1 MRVYYNDYIRYYH
14 TYCASVPGQR
24 LPNKV
29 ARWTQNTSLNMDCTD
44 PVVYVIVFF
53 NDIMILGKMLRR
65 ILERLL
71 TYGNDGNSMY
81 VLLAST
87 FGKKFLKRRISIAT
101 GLPRGFL
108 LVFSF
113 LSKSPLLTN
122 QRVGVMSLV
131 SSLVFPV
138 RSMLNGNIASSLAHD
153 DLVML

>member
-1 MRVYYNDYIRYYH
+1 
-14 TYCASVPGQR
+14 
-24 LPNKV
+24 
-29 ARWTQNTSLNMDCTD
+29 
-44 PVVYVIVFF
+44 
-53 NDIMILGKMLRR
+53 MILAKMLRR

-122 QRVGVMSLV
+122 QRVGVMNLV

-138 RSMLNGNIASSLAHD
+138 RSMLNGNIASLLVRD